1 MSLKLFD
8 NALIRSVLFHPRPS
22 RPGYSSLPG
31 VIDGTIPVDD
41 GVELGYRLY
50 AHKTDAPLILYF
62 HGNGEIVSDHDMF
75 APKYRQAGAAL
86 LVVDYRGY
94 GWSTGDPRVSTLLV
108 DTEIVVDALPEITQA
123 AGLSPRALFVMGR
136 SLGSAP
142 AIHAAHCAPER
153 FDGLIIESGFSSAP
167 RLLSNLG
174 IPGHVAN
181 AVLPDPVGNERKLS
195 ELTLPLLVLHGE
207 RDTLLPIRN
216 ADELFAASGAVDKRF
231 ERIPGAGHN
240 DLMFF
245 GMAQYFGA
253 IATFLADHVPVEISD
268 NRAEEDDA

>member
-8 NALIRSVLFHPRPS
+8 NPLIRSVLFHPRPS
-22 RPGYSSLPG
+22 RPGYSSLPD
-31 VIDGTIPVDD
+31 VIDGTIPVADD
-41 GVELGYRLY
+41 AELGYRLY
-50 AHKTDAPLILYF
+50 AHDPGAPLILYF
-62 HGNGEIVSDHDMF
+62 HGNGEIASDHDMF
-75 APKYRQAGAAL
+75 APKYRHAGAAL

-94 GWSTGDPRVSTLLV
+94 GWSTGQPSVSTVLS
-108 DTEIVVDALPEITQA
+108 DAETAMTALPEIIQG
-123 AGLSPRALFVMGR
+123 AGLSPRATFVMGR

-142 AIHAAHCAPER
+142 AIHAAYTSPDR
-153 FDGLIIESGFSSAP
+153 FTGLIIESGFSSAP

-174 IPGHVAN
+174 IPGSIAN
-181 AVLPDPVGNERKLS
+181 AVLPDPVGNERKLGD
-195 ELTLPLLVLHGE
+195 LTLPLLVLHGE

-216 ADELFAASGAVDKRF
+216 AEELIAASVSADKRF

-253 IATFLADHVPVEISD
+253 IAAFLADHAPD
-268 NRAEEDDA
+268 NPEEEDV